1 METQIHKV
9 LILTVGQTIEPLEF
23 SLTEHAPLAGVVFVA
38 SQSSYPVAGEL
49 LKRYGNQFRHHTLL
63 LGDHEDLDEA
73 YRKGIEALQKALE
86 WEGRPILAD
95 ISGGTKTMVA
105 GLTLAL
111 SGKGVTFSYVGG
123 TQRNA
128 EGRVVSGSERMR
140 LLEDPTQRYGLREWE
155 GFRRAWNGAD
165 FRAAQD
171 FLSELLAR
179 PLTAS
184 EQRFYTHL
192 KGVAEAMLDWDL
204 FRHKAAWQKLEVH
217 LEPALT
223 IAEAW
228 GHGAKVRVL
237 EGLKEAKGRLR
248 AILDK
253 ENKPTFALLADLLAN
268 AERRAARGRY
278 DDALARL
285 YRAIEMAVEAD
296 IFEREGVLLYDEQT
310 FAGEYEKHRPWANR
324 YREAAG
330 LREALNVAAGF
341 DGALGRSNT
350 LAQRLYSEYTG
361 NGKLGNFVKQRN
373 QSILAHGHQPVS
385 EAYSTELQAYL
396 RDLGLEAA
404 PAWPAF

>member
-1 METQIHKV
+1 MDTQTHKV
-9 LILTVGQTIEPLEF
+9 LILTVGQTLEPLEF
-23 SLTEHAPLAGVVFVA
+23 SLSEHAPLKGVVFVA
-38 SQSSYPVAGEL
+38 SQSSYPVAGDL
-49 LKRYGNQFRHHTLL
+49 LRQYGGQFDHHTLL
-63 LGDHEDLDEA
+63 IGDHEDLNEA
-73 YRKGIEALQKALE
+73 YRKGLEALQKALE
-86 WEGRPILAD
+86 WDGRPILAD

-123 TQRNA
+123 SQRDA
-128 EGRVVSGSERMR
+128 QGRVVSGSERMR

-179 PLTAS
+179 PLTPS

-204 FRHKAAWQKLEVH
+204 FRHKAAWQKLEAH

-237 EGLKEAKGRLR
+237 EELTEARAGLR

-268 AERRAARGRY
+268 AERRVARGRY

-285 YRAIEMAVEAD
+285 YRAVELAAEAD
-296 IFEREGVLLYDEQT
+296 LYERTGIELRQASTYPDSLRDLAGRKAPGLKEALGLIFEMDTR
-310 FAGEYEKHRPWANR
+310 
-324 YREAAG
+324 
-330 LREALNVAAGF
+330 
-341 DGALGRSNT
+341 LGHSGT
-350 LAQRLYSEYTG
+350 LAQRLYGDYSNQLQG
-361 NGKLGNFVKQRN
+361 LLQQRH
-373 QSILAHGHQPVS
+373 QSILAHGIKPVKP
-385 EAYSTELQAYL
+385 EALEGLRAYL
-396 RDLGLEAA
+396 RGLGLEAA